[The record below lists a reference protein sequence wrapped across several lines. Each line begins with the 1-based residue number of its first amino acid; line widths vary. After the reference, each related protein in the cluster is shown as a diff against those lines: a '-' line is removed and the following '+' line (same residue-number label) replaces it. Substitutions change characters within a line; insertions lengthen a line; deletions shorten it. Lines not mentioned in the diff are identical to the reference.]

1 MVSIKMMLILSV
13 IAILTSI
20 FGFTNT
26 ILTTMTLLLIT
37 NYQRL
42 PVMIYC
48 LPRELKFLSKI
59 IRMVINLKKLQRKPL
74 CELFAN
80 IAKKYPDKIAIIDAE
95 TDQSLTF
102 NEFLKLTHKIA
113 NFFQA
118 NGFTKG
124 DNVAIMLPNQIEYI
138 PMYLG
143 LSSISVSAA
152 FININ
157 QVGETLKH
165 SLNVMEFKAIIY
177 HTDLEETL
185 RNLNLVDNDSDY
197 GISPDYPVA
206 YVFTSGTTGHPKPAV
221 MARKKFTAGYLI
233 FRYLT
238 SIDTNDIVYNT
249 LPMYHTSG
257 SLIFF
262 AGTILCGSTMVFRKK
277 FSASKFLEDC
287 RKYNV
292 TYVGYIGEMMRYLL
306 AQPEKEIDRQHH
318 IKKIVG
324 NGLRRSLFTQL
335 RSRFN
340 IEHIYEFY
348 GATESNVG
356 FINDDNT
363 DGAVGFLFKC
373 FPFLNLKT
381 LVKIDQNTGELIRDD
396 NGFCIE
402 CEPGEPGTMVGLIN
416 NNQPYYGYVQKND
429 SVKKVARNVFQSG
442 DSYFMTGDLLM
453 TDQFGYLYFLDRLGD
468 TFRWKGENVSTVEI
482 ENIVSSSFE
491 SYTHCIVYG
500 QAIPGYEGR
509 AGMVYINDP
518 SINLRMINTV
528 FNDNWKHNL
537 PSYALPVFVR
547 VGNEMQVTSTFKYQ
561 KEQLKKEGFDLE
573 YLMDDEKIFFLF
585 GDSYVEFDELLFQDL
600 KDGKIIL

>member
-1 MVSIKMMLILSV
+1 MASTKLILILIG
-13 IAILTSI
+13 IAILVYI
-20 FGFTNT
+20 FGFINT
-26 ILTTMTLLLIT
+26 FLTMFTLVMIT
-37 NYQRL
+37 TYHKL
-42 PVMIYC
+42 PVLIYC
-48 LPRELKFLSKI
+48 FPRELKFMSKI
-59 IRMVINLKKLQRKPL
+59 IRMVINLKKLQGKPL

-80 IAKKYPDKIAIIDAE
+80 IAKKHPDKIAIIDAE
-95 TDQSLTF
+95 TDRKLTF
-102 NEFLKLTHKIA
+102 KEFLELTHRIA

-124 DNVAIMLPNQIEYI
+124 DNVAMMLPNQIEYI

-143 LSSISVSAA
+143 LSSIGVSTA

-165 SLNVMEFKAIIY
+165 SLNVIDFKAIIY
-177 HTDLEETL
+177 HTDFEDTL
-185 RNLNLVDNDSDY
+185 SDLKLVNIDSGKLFFTFGAGSNSENNLKLLLNNASSDFPTIDY
-197 GISPDYPVA
+197 SISPNHPVA
-206 YVFTSGTTGHPKPAV
+206 YIFTSGTTGHPKPAV

-238 SIDTNDIVYNT
+238 SIATNDIVYNT

-277 FSASKFLEDC
+277 FSASSFLEDC

-306 AQPEKEIDRQHH
+306 AQPVRENDQHHH

-340 IEHIYEFY
+340 FESIHEFY

-363 DGAVGFLFKC
+363 NGAVGFLFKC
-373 FPFLNLKT
+373 FPFLNLKK
-381 LVKIDQNTGELIRDD
+381 LVKVDQNTGELIRDG

-416 NNQPYYGYVQKND
+416 KDQPYYGYVQKGD
-429 SVKKVARNVFQSG
+429 SAKKVARNVFQSG
-442 DSYFMTGDLLM
+442 DSYFMTGDLLVS
-453 TDQFGYLYFLDRLGD
+453 DQYGYLYFLDRLGD
-468 TFRWKGENVSTVEI
+468 TFRWRGENVSTVEI
-482 ENIVSSSFE
+482 ENIVSSSFK
-491 SYTHCIVYG
+491 SYET
-500 QAIPGYEGR
+500 
-509 AGMVYINDP
+509 
-518 SINLRMINTV
+518 
-528 FNDNWKHNL
+528 
-537 PSYALPVFVR
+537 
-547 VGNEMQVTSTFKYQ
+547 
-561 KEQLKKEGFDLE
+561 
-573 YLMDDEKIFFLF
+573 
-585 GDSYVEFDELLFQDL
+585 
-600 KDGKIIL
+600 